1 MGNAKKHKSR
11 SNKIKKTDILAIISA
26 IGFIGWLIT
35 DFYGGMI
42 IFLLSFG
49 IIIIPFIFLYF
60 ISIAETINSVQ
71 NEGIK
76 SNKIKL
82 IVHGIVVISVIS
94 LIIYHSELFK
104 SKAILTA
111 VLKDDLYTYRLVF
124 RENGNVENQIRGFM
138 GFSLTMHGKY
148 TIENNLII
156 FSKKPYDNDWLPDT
170 LLLDRKQNAI
180 FITKNEK
187 GEFETK
193 KEWLNYFEIE

>member
-1 MGNAKKHKSR
+1 
-11 SNKIKKTDILAIISA
+11 
-26 IGFIGWLIT
+26 
-35 DFYGGMI
+35 
-42 IFLLSFG
+42 
-49 IIIIPFIFLYF
+49 
-60 ISIAETINSVQ
+60 
-71 NEGIK
+71 
-76 SNKIKL
+76 
-82 IVHGIVVISVIS
+82 
-94 LIIYHSELFK
+94 
-104 SKAILTA
+104 
-111 VLKDDLYTYRLVF
+111 
-124 RENGNVENQIRGFM
+124 M